1 MTDFQRQFF
10 ARLNIKNKEIVSF
23 KDLPN
28 IMYAMSQSV
37 PFENLNILE
46 NNFKE
51 ISKENL
57 KEKILLN
64 NRGGLCYELNPTMY
78 YFLKDSKFDVHL
90 VSGTVYNN
98 ANSIWAVDS
107 GHIATVLKYH
117 NELYLIEVGFGS
129 YLPLAPVPFSGE
141 VVHSVTGDYRI
152 RKETTEKGNYI
163 LEMRKNNEFLDQS
176 STNDWTVGYASHL
189 EEVNVEKANAAQK
202 IIVEH
207 EGSPFNKVPLIVKL
221 TENGHAS
228 LTKDSL
234 TIAKNG
240 KKTKE
245 TVTEEQYKNL
255 LHSTFGITLNF

>member
-1 MTDFQRQFF
+1 MTNFQKQFF

-23 KDLPN
+23 KDLPS

-46 NNFKE
+46 NNFTE

-57 KEKILLN
+57 EQKILLN

-176 STNDWTVGYASHL
+176 STNDWTVGYAFHL

-207 EGSPFNKVPLIVKL
+207 EGSPFNKVPLTVKL

-228 LTKDSL
+228 LTKDNL

>member
-10 ARLNIKNKEIVSF
+10 ARLNIEEKETVSF
-23 KDLPN
+23 EGLPS

-46 NNFKE
+46 NNFTE

-57 KEKILLN
+57 EQKILLN

-176 STNDWTVGYASHL
+176 STNDWTVGYAFHL

-221 TENGHAS
+221 TEDGHAS

>member
-1 MTDFQRQFF
+1 MTDFQKQFF
-10 ARLNIKNKEIVSF
+10 SRLHIEEKQKVSF
-23 KDLPN
+23 EDLPN
-28 IMYAMSQSV
+28 IMYAMAQTV

-46 NNFKE
+46 NNFTE

-57 KEKILLN
+57 KEKILVN

-78 YFLKDSKFDVHL
+78 YFLKDAGFDVHL
-90 VSGTVYNN
+90 VSGTVYNA
-98 ANSIWAVDS
+98 ANSTWAVDS
-107 GHIATVLKYH
+107 GHIATVLTHH

-129 YLPLAPVPFSGE
+129 YLPLAPVPFSSE
-141 VVHSVTGDYRI
+141 VIHSVTGDYRI
-152 RKETTEKGNYI
+152 RKEMTEKGNYM

-176 STNDWTVGYASHL
+176 SADDWTLGYAFYL
-189 EEVNVEKANAAQK
+189 EEVTEEKANAAQK

-207 EGSPFNKVPLIVKL
+207 EGSPFNKIPLIVKL
-221 TENGHAS
+221 TEDGHAS

-245 TVTEEQYKNL
+245 NVTNGQYKNL
-255 LHSTFGITLNF
+255 LHSKFGITL

>member
-1 MTDFQRQFF
+1 MTDFQKQFF
-10 ARLNIKNKEIVSF
+10 ARLHIEEKDTVSF
-23 KDLPN
+23 EDLSN
-28 IMYAMSQSV
+28 IMYAMAQTV

-46 NNFKE
+46 KNFKE

-57 KEKILLN
+57 KEKILVN

-78 YFLKDSKFDVHL
+78 YFLKDSGFDVHL
-90 VSGTVYNN
+90 VSGTVYNA

-107 GHIATVLKYH
+107 GHIATVLTHH

-141 VVHSVTGDYRI
+141 VIHSATGDYRI
-152 RKETTEKGNYI
+152 RKEMTEKGNYI

-176 STNDWTVGYASHL
+176 SADDWTLGYAFYI
-189 EEVNVEKANAAQK
+189 EEVDEEKANTAQK

-221 TENGHAS
+221 TEDGHAS

-234 TIAKNG
+234 TVAKNG

-245 TVTEEQYKNL
+245 TVTDMQFTNL
-255 LHSTFGITLNF
+255 LHSKFGITL

>member
-1 MTDFQRQFF
+1 MTDFQKQFF
-10 ARLNIKNKEIVSF
+10 ARLNIEEKETVSF
-23 KDLPN
+23 EGLPS

-46 NNFKE
+46 NNFTE

-57 KEKILLN
+57 EQKILLN

-152 RKETTEKGNYI
+152 RKETTEKSNYI

-176 STNDWTVGYASHL
+176 STNDWTVGYAFHL

>member
-1 MTDFQRQFF
+1 MKNFQKQFF
-10 ARLNIKNKEIVSF
+10 ARLNIEEKETVSF
-23 KDLPN
+23 EGLPS

-46 NNFKE
+46 NNFTE

-57 KEKILLN
+57 EQKILLN
-64 NRGGLCYELNPTMY
+64 NRGGLCYELNPAMY

-117 NELYLIEVGFGS
+117 TELYLIEVGFGS

-141 VVHSVTGDYRI
+141 VVHSITGDYRI
-152 RKETTEKGNYI
+152 CKETTEKGNYI

-176 STNDWTVGYASHL
+176 STNDWTVGYAFHL

-221 TENGHAS
+221 TEDGHAS

-255 LHSTFGITLNF
+255 LHSTFGITL

>member
-1 MTDFQRQFF
+1 MTDFQKQFF
-10 ARLNIKNKEIVSF
+10 ARLNIEETKTVSF
-23 KDLPN
+23 EDLSH
-28 IMYAMSQSV
+28 IMYAMAQTV
-37 PFENLNILE
+37 PFENLNVLE

-57 KEKILLN
+57 KEKILVK

-78 YFLKDSKFDVHL
+78 YFLKDTGFTVHL
-90 VSGTVYNN
+90 VSGTVYNA

-107 GHIATVLKYH
+107 GHIATVLKH
-117 NELYLIEVGFGS
+117 HHELYLIEVGFGS

-176 STNDWTVGYASHL
+176 STADWTLGYAFYL
-189 EEVNVEKANAAQK
+189 EEGNEEKANAAQK

-207 EGSPFNKVPLIVKL
+207 EESPFNKVPLIVKL
-221 TENGHAS
+221 TEDGHAS
-228 LTKDSL
+228 LTKDSFSL
-234 TIAKNG
+234 TKNG
-240 KKTKE
+240 KKIKE
-245 TVTEEQYKNL
+245 TVTDEQYANF
-255 LHSTFGITLNF
+255 LHSKFGITL

>member
-1 MTDFQRQFF
+1 MTDFQKQFF
-10 ARLNIKNKEIVSF
+10 ARLHIEEKETVSF
-23 KDLPN
+23 EDLSQ
-28 IMYAMSQSV
+28 IMYGMAQTV

-51 ISKENL
+51 ILKENL
-57 KEKILLN
+57 KEKILVN
-64 NRGGLCYELNPTMY
+64 NRGGLCYELNPAMY

-98 ANSIWAVDS
+98 VNSVWAVDS

-176 STNDWTVGYASHL
+176 STNDWTVGYAFHL

-202 IIVEH
+202 L
-207 EGSPFNKVPLIVKL
+207 SLNMRVPLLIKC
-221 TENGHAS
+221 
-228 LTKDSL
+228 
-234 TIAKNG
+234 
-240 KKTKE
+240 
-245 TVTEEQYKNL
+245 L
-255 LHSTFGITLNF
+255 LL

>member
-1 MTDFQRQFF
+1 MTDFQKQFF
-10 ARLNIKNKEIVSF
+10 ARLHIEEKETISF
-23 KDLPN
+23 EDFSQL
-28 IMYAMSQSV
+28 MYGMAQTV
-37 PFENLNILE
+37 PFENLNVLE

-57 KEKILLN
+57 KEKILVN

-78 YFLKDSKFDVHL
+78 YFLKDFGLDVYL
-90 VSGTVYNN
+90 VSGTVYNA

-107 GHIATVLKYH
+107 GHIATVLKH
-117 NELYLIEVGFGS
+117 HHELYLIEVGFGS

-176 STNDWTVGYASHL
+176 SADDWTLGYAFYI
-189 EEVNVEKANAAQK
+189 EEVDETKANTAQK

-221 TENGHAS
+221 THDGHVS
-228 LTKDSL
+228 LTKDRL
-234 TIAKNG
+234 TI
-240 KKTKE
+240 TKDGTKSKE
-245 TVTEEQYKNL
+245 EVTYEQYTNL
-255 LHSTFGITLNF
+255 LHSKFGITL

>member
-10 ARLNIKNKEIVSF
+10 ARLNIEEKETVSF
-23 KDLPN
+23 EGLPS

-46 NNFKE
+46 NNFTE

-57 KEKILLN
+57 EQKILLN

-176 STNDWTVGYASHL
+176 STNDWTVGYAFHL

>member
-1 MTDFQRQFF
+1 MTDFQKQFF
-10 ARLNIKNKEIVSF
+10 ARLNIEEKETVSF
-23 KDLPN
+23 EGLPS

-46 NNFKE
+46 NNFTE

-57 KEKILLN
+57 EQKILLN

-117 NELYLIEVGFGS
+117 NELYLTEVGFGS

-176 STNDWTVGYASHL
+176 STNDWTVGYAFHL

>member
-1 MTDFQRQFF
+1 MTDFQKQFF
-10 ARLNIKNKEIVSF
+10 ARLNIEEKHKVSF
-23 KDLPN
+23 EDLPN
-28 IMYAMSQSV
+28 IMYAMAQTV

-46 NNFKE
+46 NNFTQ
-51 ISKENL
+51 ISKDNL
-57 KEKILLN
+57 KEKILVN

-78 YFLKDSKFDVHL
+78 YFLKDAGFDVHL
-90 VSGTVYNN
+90 VSGTVYN
-98 ANSIWAVDS
+98 AAKSICAVDS
-107 GHIATVLKYH
+107 GHIVTVLTHH

-141 VVHSVTGDYRI
+141 VIHSVTGDYRI
-152 RKETTEKGNYI
+152 RKEMTEKGNYM

-176 STNDWTVGYASHL
+176 SADDWTLGYAFYI
-189 EEVNVEKANAAQK
+189 EEVDEEKANTAQK

-207 EGSPFNKVPLIVKL
+207 DDSPFNKVPLIVKL
-221 TENGHAS
+221 TEDGHAS

-245 TVTEEQYKNL
+245 NVTVMQYKNL
-255 LHSTFGITLNF
+255 LHSKFGITL

>member
-1 MTDFQRQFF
+1 MTDFQKQFF
-10 ARLNIKNKEIVSF
+10 ARLNIEEKHKVSF
-23 KDLPN
+23 EDLPN
-28 IMYAMSQSV
+28 IMYAMAQTV

-51 ISKENL
+51 ISKKNL
-57 KEKILLN
+57 KEKILIN

-90 VSGTVYNN
+90 VSGTVYNA

-107 GHIATVLKYH
+107 GHIATVLQHH

-129 YLPLAPVPFSGE
+129 YLPLSPVPFSGE
-141 VVHSVTGDYRI
+141 IVHSVTGDYRI

-163 LEMRKNNEFLDQS
+163 LEMRKSNEFLNQS
-176 STNDWTVGYASHL
+176 STDDWTVGYAFYL
-189 EEVNVEKANAAQK
+189 EEVDETKANAAQK

-207 EGSPFNKVPLIVKL
+207 EGSPFNKVPLVVKL
-221 TENGHAS
+221 THDGHAS

-234 TIAKNG
+234 TVTKNRN
-240 KKTKE
+240 KTKE
-245 TVTEEQYKNL
+245 TITKEQYTNL
-255 LHSTFGITLNF
+255 LHSTFGITL

>member
-1 MTDFQRQFF
+1 MTDFQKQFF
-10 ARLNIKNKEIVSF
+10 ARLNIENKEIVSF
-23 KDLPN
+23 EDLSH

-46 NNFKE
+46 NNFTE
-51 ISKENL
+51 TSKENL
-57 KEKILLN
+57 EQKILLN
-64 NRGGLCYELNPTMY
+64 NRGGLCYELNPAMY
-78 YFLKDSKFDVHL
+78 YFLKDSRFNVHL
-90 VSGTVYNN
+90 VSGTVYNT

-107 GHIATVLKYH
+107 GHIATVLKHH

-141 VVHSVTGDYRI
+141 IVHSVTGDYRI

-163 LEMRKNNEFLDQS
+163 LEMRKNDEFLDQS
-176 STNDWTVGYASHL
+176 STDDWIVGYAFYL
-189 EEVNVEKANAAQK
+189 EEVDETKVNAAQK

-207 EGSPFNKVPLIVKL
+207 EKSPFNKVPLIVKL
-221 TENGHAS
+221 THDGHIS

-234 TIAKNG
+234 TVTKND

-245 TVTEEQYKNL
+245 TITEEQYTNL
-255 LHSTFGITLNF
+255 LHSKFGITL